1 VDFARFRAAVGGN
14 VKRARWLAGLT
25 QEQVEGVTLRHYQ
38 EIERGRK
45 NPTLET
51 LFGLAEQFGVT
62 VADLVNVPS
71 ARASKVPL
79 TERNATA
86 PKVGRKARRTV
97 SRTTRAR
104 T

>member
-1 VDFARFRAAVGGN
+1 MDFARFRAAVGVN
-14 VKRARWLAGLT
+14 LKRARWLAGLT

-38 EIERGRK
+38 EIERGRE

-51 LFGLAEQFGVT
+51 LFGLANQFGVT

-71 ARASKVPL
+71 ARASKVL
-79 TERNATA
+79 LIERSATA
-86 PKVGRKARRTV
+86 PKVGRKPRQAV
-97 SRTTRAR
+97 SRTNRAR